1 MQPVHT
7 LSRVGVPFTKAR
19 TRWMFG
25 FQRRLVR
32 TCECDTDMPQDG
44 RFPQTSHTDAMAGSF
59 SDVSVG
65 PDMAGLDLDHETLPA
80 DFPGSQCPIPV
91 NSGRIVGHRSGCD
104 VARRFAADLAIPS
117 VTSSTPPTT
126 TIGQV
131 NPPVLAPDGA
141 AERFDADRLRR
152 TVVAFRDAVREHAPR
167 INRLNVY
174 PVPDGDTGTNMART
188 LDAVVAEL
196 DQAGPDIEPTCQA
209 ISHGSLMGARGNS
222 GVILSQI
229 LRGLAGRL
237 SSTASSTASEV
248 AEALSEASAAA
259 YKAVLKPIE
268 GTILTV
274 VREASEAAKS
284 SAASGAGLGA
294 TLRAARDA
302 GRRALDATP
311 DMLPVLKDAGVVDAG
326 GAGFLLLL
334 DAALNVVDGEP
345 IPTPADSIGGDVLDE
360 PLPTSANS
368 LTPPDQ
374 HGELS
379 VADLRYEVMYFLH
392 LDDDKIEAFKSDWG
406 EIGDSIVVVGGDGLW
421 NCHVHTNDIGAA
433 IEAAIDLGG
442 RPKQIRVTDLFE
454 EVAERHAAH
463 DAARSAAGLPAVTTA
478 VVAVC
483 SGSGLEELFG
493 QLGVQGIVTGGQTL
507 NPSTAELLAAVEAVN
522 AQHVIVL
529 PNNKNIIPVAEQ
541 LDALTSKH
549 VRVVP
554 TRSMPEAL
562 AALVVYDPE
571 ADGDENSSSMES
583 SIEAMV
589 TGEVTQAVRDSASD
603 VGPVTAGD
611 WIGLV
616 RGDGIVAVS
625 GSLDGAVVALL
636 AQLVDDSREIVTVI
650 EGVDATGSATAA
662 IEAWLASERPGVQV
676 ERHRGG
682 QPLYPY
688 LFGVE

>member
-1 MQPVHT
+1 MLP
-7 LSRVGVPFTKAR
+7 GGAAR
-19 TRWMFG
+19 SA
-25 FQRRLVR
+25 RLVMKGIPASTTMR
-32 TCECDTDMPQDG
+32 G
-44 RFPQTSHTDAMAGSF
+44 
-59 SDVSVG
+59 VS
-65 PDMAGLDLDHETLPA
+65 PRLPA
-80 DFPGSQCPIPV
+80 
-91 NSGRIVGHRSGCD
+91 
-104 VARRFAADLAIPS
+104 PS
-117 VTSSTPPTT
+117 ES
-126 TIGQV
+126 
-131 NPPVLAPDGA
+131 
-141 AERFDADRLRR
+141 AEKFDAERLRR
-152 TVVAFRDAVREHAPR
+152 TVITFRDAVKAHAPR

-196 DQAGPDIEPTCQA
+196 DQVPTEIEPTCQA

-229 LRGLAGRL
+229 LRGMAGKL
-237 SSTASSTASEV
+237 SARASNTATEV
-248 AEALSEASAAA
+248 AEALSAASAAA
-259 YKAVLKPIE
+259 YQAVLKPIE

-274 VREASEAAKS
+274 VREASEAAKA
-284 SAASGAGLGA
+284 SAAEGASLGV

-302 GRRALDATP
+302 GRSALARTP
-311 DMLPVLKDAGVVDAG
+311 EMLPVLKDAGVVDAG

-345 IPTPADSIGGDVLDE
+345 MPEAETAEEAARLDQASGVSSAGAPTTLRAPDE
-360 PLPTSANS
+360 HDET
-368 LTPPDQ
+368 T
-374 HGELS
+374 

-392 LDDDKIEAFKSDWG
+392 LDDDRIGEFKKDWG

-433 IEAAIDLGG
+433 IETAIDLGG

-454 EVAERHAAH
+454 EVAERHAVV
-463 DAARSAAGLPAVTTA
+463 DAQRAAAGLPAVTTA

-507 NPSTAELLAAVEAVN
+507 NPSTAEMLDAVEHVN
-522 AQHVIVL
+522 ARQVIVL

-541 LDALTSKH
+541 LDALTSRH
-549 VRVVP
+549 VLVVP

-571 ADGDENSSSMES
+571 ASVEENHASMSSAIAQMS
-583 SIEAMV
+583 
-589 TGEVTQAVRDSASD
+589 TGEVTQAVRSTNSEA
-603 VGPVTAGD
+603 GPVTEGD

-616 RGDGIVAVS
+616 RGEGIVAVS
-625 GSLDGAVVALL
+625 GTLEGAAL
-636 AQLVDDSREIVTVI
+636 ALVRELLSAGGEILTVI
-650 EGVDATGSATAA
+650 EGSDAQESTTQSITAMLAT
-662 IEAWLASERPGVQV
+662 EYPDMQV
-676 ERHRGG
+676 ECHRGG